1 MIINIDNL
9 RLRTIVGIFE
19 WEQKIEQDVVLNIE
33 IEIDGSKAIEN
44 DDIEHTVDYKT
55 LTKAIIEKV
64 ENTKFNLIEKI
75 AGDVTNIIMQNG
87 KVLKSKVRVDKP
99 GALRFADS
107 VSVTHTEVK
116 NV

>member
-19 WEQKIEQDVVLNIE
+19 WEQKIKQDIIINLE
-33 IEIDGSKAIEN
+33 IEFDGSKAIEN

-55 LTKAIIEKV
+55 LTKEIIEKV
-64 ENTKFNLIEKI
+64 ESTKFQLIEKI
-75 AGDVTNIIMQNG
+75 AGDVTNIIMRNR
-87 KVLKSKVRVDKP
+87 KVLRSKVRIDKP

-107 VSVTHTEVK
+107 VSVTHTEHR
-116 NV
+116 ND